1 MNREQRERHEGYEQR
16 EAGQTNFSR
25 FSCVSRLKILWT
37 LRFRNINREQ
47 RERYEQRL
55 LLSRLSVHSLEGR
68 GTLLLGLFLE
78 PHWNYK
84 GHSLLVRSKV
94 SGDTP
99 YLFAV
104 FASFAVE
111 IFWNFRNIISKTICC
126 RFWLSAGVK
135 IKEIRFPGGQG
146 WEGSLPVRISNQL
159 VWEHGP
165 GGPRRERI
173 WSHTQVR
180 GVAISTRHDNLKQKG
195 C

>member
-1 MNREQRERHEGYEQR
+1 M
-16 EAGQTNFSR
+16 
-25 FSCVSRLKILWT
+25 
-37 LRFRNINREQ
+37 NREQ

-104 FASFAVE
+104 FASFAVR
-111 IFWNFRNIISKTICC
+111 IYNGYSFYF
-126 RFWLSAGVK
+126 SAG
-135 IKEIRFPGGQG
+135 QG
-146 WEGSLPVRISNQL
+146 NSNVTFLKKYSRKLDSYSLNMYIHMIALAGWIGLP
-159 VWEHGP
+159 
-165 GGPRRERI
+165 
-173 WSHTQVR
+173 
-180 GVAISTRHDNLKQKG
+180 
-195 C
+195 